1 VSSST
6 RGADVKGGFYPE
18 QTLTDDAPMAG
29 LQDKASLRPMGF
41 DIVDLYRHAEH
52 RLETRQKCVE
62 MRDVGRDVRG
72 PGRTARG
79 GSLQGRGRLIRP
91 APENE
96 ARF

>member
-18 QTLTDDAPMAG
+18 RTLTDDAPVAG
-29 LQDKASLRPMGF
+29 LQDKASLRPTGF
-41 DIVDLYRHAEH
+41 DIGDLYRHAEH
-52 RLETRQKCVE
+52 RLETRQEFVE
-62 MRDVGRDVRG
+62 MRDVRG
-72 PGRTARG
+72 PGRAARG
-79 GSLQGRGRLIRP
+79 GSWQGRGRLIRP